1 MFLKSEAAEHL
12 VTSFSSSSQ
21 LGFTVTNKDGNDDWR
36 KALRVTWPFF
46 LYYIGMAGGIIY
58 TIVFIGVGTF
68 NVEVIT

>member
-1 MFLKSEAAEHL
+1 M
-12 VTSFSSSSQ
+12 TSFSSSSQ